1 MGSAYVVCSVEKR
14 DRLEIPVWGWT
25 DYYVRPNIADL
36 VGEPHKLT
44 SVKYSVKHIR
54 SLLLHSDSSSRD
66 ATADT
71 SRDSNSNSTS
81 TTEIIGSDS
90 VRHDRMIRADSNSTP
105 NTQTIDKRI
114 CLSAVYTKI
123 IKRKF
128 HRTVRYAES
137 QLIPTAILIT
147 EPLEESLDRIRY
159 TNDAYIMV
167 GQGRF
172 PRIDGIP
179 WIVVDSLFRQYGL
192 GELHAGNQYVTSDAI
207 YKFVIDDAVPC
218 FIRNIKIMSLEK
230 YDKCIS
236 IVRCNFCYG
245 CNKKIKDGRL
255 LECSHMVT
263 CNKCYAKTK
272 VCAKCSS

>member
-1 MGSAYVVCSVEKR
+1 MGSTYVVCSVEKR

-25 DYYVRPNIADL
+25 DYYIRPDIADL
-36 VGEPHKLT
+36 VGEPPKLT
-44 SVKYSVKHIR
+44 SIKYSVKHIR
-54 SLLLHSDSSSRD
+54 SLLLRSDSSSD
-66 ATADT
+66 GNIDGNSDGSSNGA
-71 SRDSNSNSTS
+71 SRASTS
-81 TTEIIGSDS
+81 EIIGSDS
-90 VRHDRMIRADSNSTP
+90 IRHDRMIRVDSVP

-114 CLSAVYTKI
+114 FLSTVYTKT

-128 HRTVRYAES
+128 HRTIRYTET
-137 QLIPTAILIT
+137 QLIPTAIPVT

-167 GQGRF
+167 GRGRF

-179 WIVVDSLFRQYGL
+179 WIVVNSLFGSYGS

-218 FIRNIKIMSLEK
+218 FIRNIKMMTLES

-236 IVRCNFCYG
+236 TMRCNFCYN
-245 CNKKIKDGRL
+245 CNKKIKNGRL
-255 LECSHMVT
+255 LECRHMVT

-272 VCAKCSS
+272 VCAKCRY